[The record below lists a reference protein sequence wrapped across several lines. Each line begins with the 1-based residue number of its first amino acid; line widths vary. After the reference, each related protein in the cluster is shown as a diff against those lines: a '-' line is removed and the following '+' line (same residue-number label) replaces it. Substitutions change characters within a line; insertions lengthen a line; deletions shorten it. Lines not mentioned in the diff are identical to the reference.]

1 MAVRR
6 DMTARG
12 RCKNGGHVAR
22 REMGRSDG
30 EGVNITQLSLSWRV
44 IETCSLWFVFCNFF

>member
-12 RCKNGGHVAR
+12 TCKNGGHVAR

-44 IETCSLWFVFCNFF
+44 IETCSL